1 MRKGRGHKS
10 ESKCAFQIRTTEEK
24 REKIKFLL
32 KDLKGYNDDVIIEAL
47 TILKKLKNSVD
58 ILYK

>member
-47 TILKKLKNSVD
+47 TILKKLKN
-58 ILYK
+58 I